1 MQTPAI
7 SPAPIATPVPGMNAR
22 RQALTGAL
30 FALAAGLLWGLVFVV
45 PLLLPQYPAPL
56 LSFARYLA
64 FGLIALPLAWLDRQ
78 RLAQLSRAD
87 WVEALKLGAVGNVLY
102 YFLLAAAIQNMGTP
116 LPAMVIG
123 TLPVVI
129 AISSNWREARIGRA
143 GGRAEVHWPWR
154 HLAPSLLL
162 LAAGVA
168 AVNHVEWARAAAQAD
183 HSLSRYAGGLALA
196 VGALL
201 CWTWYPLRNATWLRA
216 QAGRSASTWAT
227 AQGVA
232 TLPLALLGF
241 VGYWIWN
248 DWSAGATGIGGV
260 VSGST
265 ASQAAPFLMPWGPEP
280 ALFIGLMLCLG
291 LLASWLGTLCWNE
304 ASQRLPPAVSGQ
316 LIVFETLA
324 ALAYAFVLRGEA
336 PGALTLL
343 GAALLIAGV
352 LWALR
357 AFARPAPSKPER

>member
-1 MQTPAI
+1 ML
-7 SPAPIATPVPGMNAR
+7 SPSPGPSAR
-22 RQALTGAL
+22 KQAVTGAL

-45 PLLLPQYPAPL
+45 PLMLAQYPAAL
-56 LSFARYLA
+56 LSFSRYLA
-64 FGLIALPLAWLDRQ
+64 FGLITLPLAYLDRR
-78 RLAQLSRAD
+78 RLALLTRAD
-87 WVEALKLGAVGNVLY
+87 WLEALKLGAIGNVLY
-102 YFLLAAAIQNMGTP
+102 YLLLAAAIQNSGAP
-116 LPAMVIG
+116 LTAMVIG

-129 AISSNWREARIGRA
+129 AICSNRREARIGRA

-168 AVNHVEWARAAAQAD
+168 AVNHTEWARAGLQEG
-183 HSLSRYAGGLALA
+183 HSLSRYAGGLGLALGALA
-196 VGALL
+196 

-216 QAGRSASTWAT
+216 HTGRSASTWAT

-248 DWSAGATGIGGV
+248 DAFAGA
-260 VSGST
+260 SNPRF
-265 ASQAAPFLMPWGPEP
+265 AMPWGPEP
-280 ALFIGLMLCLG
+280 ALFIGLMVATG

-336 PGALTLL
+336 PNALTLL

-357 AFARPAPSKPER
+357 AFSNHKA

>member
-1 MQTPAI
+1 ML
-7 SPAPIATPVPGMNAR
+7 SPSLGATAR
-22 RQALTGAL
+22 QQALTGAL
-30 FALAAGLLWGLVFVV
+30 FALAAGLLWGSVFVV
-45 PLLLPQYPAPL
+45 PLLLPQYPPAL
-56 LSFARYLA
+56 LSFSRYVA
-64 FGLIALPLAWLDRQ
+64 FGLITLPLAYLDRR
-78 RLAQLSRAD
+78 RLALLCRAD
-87 WVEALKLGAVGNVLY
+87 WLEALKLGAIGNVLY
-102 YFLLAAAIQNMGTP
+102 YLLLAAAIQSSGTP
-116 LPAMVIG
+116 LTAMVIG

-129 AISSNWREARIGRA
+129 AITSNWREARIGRA

-168 AVNHVEWARAAAQAD
+168 AVNHTEWARAGLQPG
-183 HSLSRYAGGLALA
+183 HSLARYASGAGLAF
-196 VGALL
+196 GALL

-216 QAGRSASTWAT
+216 HTGRDASTWAT
-227 AQGVA
+227 AQGLA

-248 DWSAGATGIGGV
+248 DGLAGATSKGF
-260 VSGST
+260 
-265 ASQAAPFLMPWGPEP
+265 AMPWGPEP
-280 ALFIGLMLCLG
+280 VLFVGLMLATG
-291 LLASWLGTLCWNE
+291 LLASWVGTLCWNE

-324 ALAYAFVLRGEA
+324 ALGYAFVLRGEA
-336 PGALTLL
+336 PNGLTLL

-357 AFARPAPSKPER
+357 AFSTQKAKA